1 MRTGEGEVSN
11 YLVTGL
17 QCPVKGTGSP
27 QNGETVGRRLEEERV
42 TQTAGQSDTR
52 GRKRQIHRD
61 RETGE
66 ELILQTVCGKS
77 AKR

>member
-27 QNGETVGRRLEEERV
+27 QNGETVGRRLEEQRESHRQLDS
-42 TQTAGQSDTR
+42 QTLGAE
-52 GRKRQIHRD
+52 RD
-61 RETGE
+61 RYTETGR
-66 ELILQTVCGKS
+66 QG
-77 AKR
+77 RN